1 MYGAIDIGSNS
12 IRLGIYNLKNNKLN
26 LVFKDKTTIGLAS
39 YIEEGKLTEE
49 GINKTCEVLLEYKN
63 TIKRFDVKETFAFAT
78 ASLRKA
84 ENRESVINYINKS
97 TGIHIAVISGK
108 DEGILD
114 FNGTIKP
121 LKIDEGVLVDIGG
134 GSTEVVTFKNKKIV
148 DVFSMPIG
156 SLDFYSRYV
165 NLLFPT
171 KEEAKVMEM
180 EVLKEIKKAY
190 FAKSDKFKTICGLGG
205 SIKGL
210 MLINESLNKNN
221 KNTKEIMEAEKVN
234 TLISELSIMNK
245 ESINKILKIVP
256 SKIHTIIPGMV
267 ILNTIINFFEGEKI
281 ILSKSGVREGYLYS
295 KIQD

>member
-12 IRLGIYNLKNNKLN
+12 IRLGIYNLKNNELN

-39 YIEEGKLTEE
+39 YIEEGMLTEE
-49 GINKTCEVLLEYKN
+49 GINKTCEVLLEYKE
-63 TIKRFDVKETFAFAT
+63 TIKRFKVKETFAFAT

-84 ENRESVINYINKS
+84 ENRESVINYINKN

-121 LKIDEGVLVDIGG
+121 LGIDEGVLVDIGG
-134 GSTEVVTFKNKKIV
+134 GSTEVVTFRNKKIIN
-148 DVFSMPIG
+148 VFSMPIG
-156 SLDFYSRYV
+156 SLDLYSRYV

-171 KEEAKVMEM
+171 KEEAKRMEI
-180 EVLKEIKKAY
+180 EVLKEINKVD
-190 FAKSDKFKTICGLGG
+190 FIKSNKFKIICGLGG

-210 MLINESLNKNN
+210 ILINENSSKNI
-221 KNTKEIMEAEKVN
+221 KNTKDIMEAKKVSD
-234 TLISELSIMNK
+234 LISELSVMNK

-256 SKIHTIIPGMV
+256 SKIHTIIPGMI
-267 ILNTIINFFEGEKI
+267 ILNTIINFFESEKI

-295 KIQD
+295 KISN